1 MSERDDSGMRELAAA
16 YALGALSPGEA
27 REFEAWLARSPEAR
41 REVAEFREVN
51 ALLAQE
57 APGMR
62 PPADLRERVL
72 DRVRHQS
79 VVPPAPRRI
88 GRSRVPTPI
97 WIGLAASVVAA
108 LGLGALLVQNRRELA
123 AREATVDSLEASLVQ
138 TQQQLAHREQ
148 TLNSILEPGVELS
161 VLNTTGTPQP
171 RIQLFWN
178 RQTHVAMVHAFNLTP
193 AQSGRVYQLWFI
205 QDGRPIPSVTFNSE
219 PSGHAM
225 VEHVPMPA
233 GELTHAAVTLEP
245 PGGSQAPTS
254 PVMLIGSLES

>member
-1 MSERDDSGMRELAAA
+1 MNDLAGVLTAFYNATQCEAGVWMQSGTSEANAVREAATK
-16 YALGALSPGEA
+16 GAPIPERLPSPSEGEQTVSSA
-27 REFEAWLARSPEAR
+27 NGEILIAAVPGPRRAWLA
-41 REVAEFREVN
+41 
-51 ALLAQE
+51 
-57 APGMR
+57 
-62 PPADLRERVL
+62 
-72 DRVRHQS
+72 
-79 VVPPAPRRI
+79 
-88 GRSRVPTPI
+88 
-97 WIGLAASVVAA
+97 
-108 LGLGALLVQNRRELA
+108 LGPCAK
-123 AREATVDSLEASLVQ
+123 
-138 TQQQLAHREQ
+138 
-148 TLNSILEPGVELS
+148 PGVELS